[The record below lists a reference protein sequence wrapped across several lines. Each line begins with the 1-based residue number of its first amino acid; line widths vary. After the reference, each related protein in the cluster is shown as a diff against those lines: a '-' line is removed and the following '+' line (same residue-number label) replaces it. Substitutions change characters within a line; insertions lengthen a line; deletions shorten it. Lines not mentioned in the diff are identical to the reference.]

1 MQKLDQTPNV
11 EEELKNSLKRVVIQ
25 IVHNFL

>member
-25 IVHNFL
+25 IVHNFP

>member
-11 EEELKNSLKRVVIQ
+11 EEELKNSPKRVVIQ
-25 IVHNFL
+25 IVHNFP